1 MSLSPNPVAD
11 NLVLDN
17 LQMTGSVK
25 IFTALG
31 QLVSSSSL
39 DGNVLSVGHL
49 QKGAYI
55 LQVIP
60 DDESGVFIGRFLK
73 I

>member
-73 I
+73 M